1 MTIVR
6 NVRLFPRTADA
17 RAVDVEISEG
27 RFSAIS
33 PAPGRVS
40 PASGR
45 VSPASGTVT
54 DPAGNDGTSNRDGVI
69 DGAGRIML
77 PSLGDVHAHLD
88 SNRMGQTFRPHTADG
103 TLHGLIMDDRE
114 NWRHGE
120 RDVAAQAA
128 YAIGTI
134 IASGGT
140 RIRSHAQVDSDCGLE
155 RFHGVEEALRAHADV
170 LDFQI
175 VAFPQAGIVR
185 EEGVRQLL
193 DAALSEGADL
203 VGGLDPLLYDRD
215 PVSHLD
221 VVFDLAEKHGK
232 GVDIH
237 LHETGTAGVFSLEEI
252 VKRTKALSMSGQV
265 TVSHAFALSSNP
277 DAEVH
282 RVLDLLDEAGIGLT
296 TIAPA
301 KAVLPQAPIAE
312 RRLALGLGED
322 GQRDYWS
329 PYGDGDLLRRT
340 WQLAFTNGFRRDEDI
355 EGCLDIASRGGAQLM
370 AGARPDGS
378 ALTED
383 ARFGLAVGAPAD
395 FVLLE
400 ADTVTS
406 AIMDCP
412 SDRDVFRSGEL
423 IASGGQLLGGVRLS

>member
-27 RFSAIS
+27 RFSAI
-33 PAPGRVS
+33 S

-69 DGAGRIML
+69 DGAGRIIL

-120 RDVAAQAA
+120 RGVAAQAA

-265 TVSHAFALSSNP
+265 TVSHAFALNSNP